1 MRRRTGWQRPRAG
14 CCKLTGRVAPTRL
27 QLSVT
32 PSAFKVLLLYL
43 LLSSLLFFSKF
54 WREKL
59 IRAKLFLPWNILFK
73 SISPPLSTIDVF
85 YGFFESD
92 SPSPL
97 FYDQRKLN
105 CFKNEWLHESGCLTS
120 IRCGVWNGAVGSG
133 ILQMLETRFFFHSA
147 TIWWNWCLWHFF
159 LAPVHSLLGIRFS
172 GGQFWHAIHVLW
184 GDKKIPFYVEPL
196 FAAKFSVNAFVSG
209 VRTGLHERR
218 NDVYLRLLQIA
229 KYK

>member
-1 MRRRTGWQRPRAG
+1 MKTLLRGGGSRGAAIFHLKWTTASPLLPGTPLCQHLASGWVRRRTGWQRPRAG

-59 IRAKLFLPWNILFK
+59 IRVKLFLPWNILFK

-133 ILQMLETRFFFHSA
+133 ILQMLETRFFSTRQQFDGIGVCD
-147 TIWWNWCLWHFF
+147 TFF
-159 LAPVHSLLGIRFS
+159 WL
-172 GGQFWHAIHVLW
+172 QC
-184 GDKKIPFYVEPL
+184 IPC
-196 FAAKFSVNAFVSG
+196 
-209 VRTGLHERR
+209 
-218 NDVYLRLLQIA
+218 
-229 KYK
+229 